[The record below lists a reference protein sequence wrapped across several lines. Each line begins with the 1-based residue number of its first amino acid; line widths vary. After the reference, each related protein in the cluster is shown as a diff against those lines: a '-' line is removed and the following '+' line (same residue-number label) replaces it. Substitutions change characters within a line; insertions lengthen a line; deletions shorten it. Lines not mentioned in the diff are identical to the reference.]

1 MMRINSYRH
10 LNRMKIY
17 EGFPFD
23 IAGPVD
29 FRRVVDRDEEYD
41 PESLILSFETFY
53 PGQLGQHPA
62 GDLCT
67 E

>member
-1 MMRINSYRH
+1 
-10 LNRMKIY
+10 MKIY